1 MVKHPLIIIA
11 IAACVAAAAGVWF
24 FAGPQAS
31 DQTPATA
38 SSDTRAKDF
47 FGTPKKYDMK
57 NGQEMRPRW

>member
-1 MVKHPLIIIA
+1 MVKYPITIIVIA
-11 IAACVAAAAGVWF
+11 VGGAAAAGVWF
-24 FAGPQAS
+24 FVGSKAPDQA
-31 DQTPATA
+31 PASA

>member
-1 MVKHPLIIIA
+1 MVKRPLIIA
-11 IAACVAAAAGVWF
+11 IAFCAAGAAGVWF
-24 FAGPQAS
+24 FLGSKAL
-31 DQTPATA
+31 DQTPAPA